1 MRKLIS
7 ILALSICLISVTA
20 CSSKPK
26 ASESVERFLTAF
38 QTGASTSDDLSK
50 YFEAEGEYA
59 FKLDAF
65 DAGSD
70 NEELVETMNILI
82 RDFNYEIVSQTMEK
96 DTAVVSMKIT
106 AHDIAGVYR
115 QWIDGIVARAME
127 WMTSGKTEE
136 EILAA
141 ELVLLEEALFASPKD
156 KVYTVDVHMV
166 YVDKEWQI
174 ADSEENM
181 PLLDALTGGF
191 LGMVEDIE
199 GPVPNIY

>member
-1 MRKLIS
+1 MRKLFLVLVLVS
-7 ILALSICLISVTA
+7 SLVSFTA
-20 CSSKPK
+20 CSSVPK
-26 ASESVERFLTAF
+26 ASVSVERFLTAF
-38 QTGASTSDDLSK
+38 QAGASSSDDLTE
-50 YFEAEGEYA
+50 YFDAEGKYA
-59 FKLDAF
+59 LKLNAF

-70 NEELVETMNILI
+70 NEELVETMNILM
-82 RDFNYEIVSQTMEK
+82 RDFSYEIVSQTMEK

-106 AHDIAGVYR
+106 AHDIAGAYR

-141 ELVLLEEALFASPKD
+141 ELVLLEEALVASPKD
-156 KVYTVDVHMV
+156 KLYTVDVHMV